1 MTGKPLLLV
10 LAIGLAA
17 CAHTS
22 RRGPDVY
29 GYAVRS
35 SRVDPVVVDRAPR
48 IYWRG
53 AWAYLVDGEWVYPT
67 ETGWV
72 VFVEEPPE
80 LARHRDSAD
89 TEQTATDVPSP
100 RGPTIHRL
108 PGSGG
113 PFAMPPPSVR

>member
-1 MTGKPLLLV
+1 MSGKSLFLV
-10 LAIGLAA
+10 LAIGIGA
-17 CAHTS
+17 CAHGTS
-22 RRGPDVY
+22 SPARRGPDVY

-48 IYWRG
+48 VYFRG
-53 AWAYLVDGEWVYPT
+53 AWAHLVDGQWVYPT
-67 ETGWV
+67 ENGWV

-100 RGPTIHRL
+100 RGPTIHRQAGADSL
-108 PGSGG
+108 LGIP
-113 PFAMPPPSVR
+113 